1 MTLHKDI
8 STPVDATQAETRDLL
23 DELLAQTKGSSQ
35 AISSASILVGECL
48 EPEHPTLTGR
58 AKISWEGER
67 GGRDERW
74 LAMVQGLV
82 LRRGDRVL
90 IQRPANFDD
99 PLVTGVVDGLRQ
111 RERYEAPD
119 SPSLRL
125 KGDQSLT
132 ITGESGAPLFS
143 VYEGSSGPVIRLL
156 TKDLEI
162 EVEGRLRMNAEEI
175 ELVARRGSVGLK
187 ASDDVILQ
195 GEMVKLN

>member
-1 MTLHKDI
+1 MTLHEEI
-8 STPVDATQAETRDLL
+8 STPVDAAQAEAIDLV
-23 DELLAQTKGSSQ
+23 DELLAQTQSSPQ
-35 AISSASILVGECL
+35 AMNPASILVGECL

-58 AKISWEGER
+58 AKISWAGER
-67 GGRDERW
+67 GARDERW

-125 KGDQSLT
+125 KGDQALT
-132 ITGESGAPLFS
+132 ITGESGAPFLVS
-143 VYEGSSGPVIRLL
+143 
-156 TKDLEI
+156 TKAFR
-162 EVEGRLRMNAEEI
+162 GRSFAF
-175 ELVARRGSVGLK
+175 
-187 ASDDVILQ
+187 
-195 GEMVKLN
+195 